1 MATFYVYQPIDMV
14 NQSTWIGEIIAATPT
29 VIAISDGFRQ
39 GDYYGNFKYKNGDI
53 ASGTVTNYNYFEGG
67 LNQYI
72 VEGLKL
78 NAKTVEKLVMSGN
91 AQGLMELV
99 FKGNDIIDAETV
111 DPRIDAFT
119 TNLYGFSGN
128 DTINGSDGNDYI
140 DGGSGNDTIIGWFG
154 HDLIDGGLGKDT
166 LTGGPGLDGFF
177 FDTKLGS
184 SNVDKITDFV
194 SGEDTLFLDVSI
206 FTKLPESI
214 ELGDL
219 ADNLVIGTKA
229 LDSND
234 YLIFNPKTH
243 TLSYDANGNGAGK
256 AVAFVVLTGVTTIS
270 ADDIWV
276 A

>member
-1 MATFYVYQPIDMV
+1 MATFDTQIGFDMIEQEV
-14 NQSTWIGEIIAATPT
+14 WYGVVSDATAT
-29 VIAISDGFRQ
+29 SISIVDDVTGKL
-39 GDYYGNFKYKNGDI
+39 GIYIGNFKYANGDI
-53 ASGTVTNYNYFEGG
+53 AGGTVTGFFEYLWDGSD
-67 LNQYI
+67 YI
-72 VEGLKL
+72 EQFNATGVNLKAL
-78 NAKTVEKLVMSGN
+78 TVANLVRSGN
-91 AQGLMELV
+91 SFELEMLA
-99 FKGNDIIDAETV
+99 FKGNDKIFGSDFIDTLGG
-111 DPRIDAFT
+111 FT
-119 TNLYGFSGN
+119 GNDVMWGYDGDDYLYGGEGN
-128 DTINGSDGNDYI
+128 DVINGGNGD
-140 DGGSGNDTIIGWFG
+140 DAII
-154 HDLIDGGLGKDT
+154 GGLGKDT
-166 LTGGPGLDGFF
+166 LTGGPGLNDYF

-234 YLIFNPKTH
+234 YLVFNPRTY
-243 TLSYDANGNGAGK
+243 TLSYDADGNGAGK

-276 A
+276 